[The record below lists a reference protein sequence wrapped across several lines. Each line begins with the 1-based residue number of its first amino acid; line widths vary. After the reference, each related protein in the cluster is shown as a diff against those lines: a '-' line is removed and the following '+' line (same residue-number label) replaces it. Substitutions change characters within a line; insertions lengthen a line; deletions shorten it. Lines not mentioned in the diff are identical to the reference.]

1 MAFGMGPVKKRG
13 SKKVNWSKYNRKLTK
28 KTKEEIKNR
37 KWLPERSGSSEGRS
51 SSAMMTGG
59 GSRIGEPVKNKAL
72 EQKKA
77 AAREILEQYKKK
89 KKENARKIATERF
102 NSTLGSRVGQK
113 TERKKVEYKPR
124 TYQQE
129 DKGLTKREQGYKYN
143 YRYSGQNNANQVGSG
158 FQTALKAGTFSSRA
172 KEKEKENVA
181 KSIQRDYLNDKKSTK
196 KAFIA
201 GLTKSDSNVKT
212 RTQKLFGRDVDLS
225 KVTKRKAYKAGDT
238 VQEVASY
245 FIAPQEAVAGK
256 IGSKVIKAGAKKI
269 LKDAAKKQGIK
280 LGKKELS
287 RALVEKAGSK
297 IVKDASG
304 TVLGKV
310 AKTAATKEGTKALKE
325 ASAKV
330 AQSKL
335 KKQLI
340 RRGADVAANA
350 PLNAIYSIQNSTN
363 KDGKVNWK
371 KASKEMLLNT
381 GLDVGMGGGIDALV
395 GGAKARK
402 ALKKKSEKVVQK
414 NLNKSLKQA
423 AEKATENAK
432 KEADVFR
439 PTVSATR
446 KARDKNVVV
455 GNAVKAESDRI
466 DNALATNKISAKE
479 AKAQRKALRKE
490 VKERYGKNTFATNT
504 EGKVEQIKVGKSG
517 ATVKENTRAVARL
530 DAKKSNV
537 GIRRLERP
545 QVAEGSTADK
555 FMQKVDKKATQ
566 KRRLATERDRELLK
580 AQEGYTRQEA
590 KLAKEREAFERSGQ
604 ARQPIRKKGEQLDL
618 RNEAKVADDAR
629 YGKTEEAKVA
639 DEVRRLK
646 SDAKTKAAANRRDV
660 AIRKVLSPYMDT
672 SVERSKPVVDAVEK
686 YVKDGDENALWREI
700 RRQIPDFDAEYQR
713 AKLTKKQ
720 QRLGANPSFSRTFR
734 EVGASDEMLDR
745 MTDDLV
751 RDLKTAATKAEPKG
765 AKGYQ
770 MPERPTSR
778 AAETDN
784 IVDETPRA
792 EDLYPDAQKTDT
804 SSERKFKDSIGEHI
818 ENRVERKREER
829 LKADKERNA
838 KMDEAVEKMNEGET
852 TIEGATKARR
862 DANQAAAED
871 LFEQA
876 KKPLDR
882 DTAGANDN
890 LLPEV
895 KASRE
900 KANAAKEAEN
910 KAYDS
915 YFEAGKTHKRLA
927 AEDTQKRAGDIDA
940 NSGAISVGKTTK
952 IKNPY
957 SGKKPLQESTETVK
971 VDISPQDVG
980 ATKNVINSAEGKRN
994 TIRDYALN
1002 LFGNGRNVTVKNVT
1016 FNSKPYDVY
1025 IGRRSVK
1032 KVISDP
1038 NLSAEKV
1045 TVFKNI
1051 DEIINNATYLG
1062 SGKYGKNKAKAKDV
1076 IRYDY
1081 FETDVKIGQK
1091 DYVVSFDVEVYPST
1105 NNYRTHKINEMNLIA
1120 KSDAHVGPV
1129 PTAADN
1135 ASSSFNSNLSQNGK
1149 NVNSPE
1155 PPQSADEVTAMY
1167 KNNVGTSNGDKK
1179 ESAVAIIKSLRRK
1192 FVNSLGNIEDE
1203 AAKFAKRTNNENF
1216 AKEMRGEVNNVR
1228 VARKRAQYILAEEQT
1243 DMNGRVVGE
1252 AWQTIQKD
1260 LEKKGTYDEACAY
1273 LNLKHHIDRVRNAD
1287 MEDAATT
1294 NVFGYKL
1301 EVNDK
1306 RVFEFNG
1313 EAMSIDEAERRAQ
1326 LLLDKNPD
1334 LLEDASRITQ
1344 FFRNNLASQVQS
1356 GRISADTA
1364 AHLMDTYPHYVPTY
1378 RAGYKNSY
1386 GMSAAGLDASV
1397 KGLKNAKGSGRELLS
1412 MADQAA
1418 INTNDTFVT
1427 GAYNE
1432 LSKKIADMSTLPI
1445 EKSDMSL
1452 DTVMEQALMF
1462 DAKNGKL
1469 RYFDDGELVQVDVKD
1484 DIIKDLLDMK
1494 GQKTQSEFNTFL
1506 RGATKVNTIFK
1517 SLITNYSPIF
1527 MVRNFMRD
1535 LPEGAFQ
1542 SIGTRGYLKHIPD
1555 AALSIAKND
1564 EWHKAYARMG
1574 GKGANL
1580 ITKADGSLNSG
1591 FMSKLKGNTLGRI
1604 EAMNDFAESIPRVA
1618 EFKNALERMGV
1629 SSPDLATASQLKQAV
1644 EAAADVTVNFGRS
1657 GSLGRMFNSTF
1668 IPFFNPALQGFS
1680 KIGRTLARDKSV
1692 AGFMKMGAKLGLLGV
1707 APAAANE
1714 LLIGDNKW
1722 YDQIPDREKM
1732 TNYFVPLDA
1741 DNPLAKLF
1749 GSTKV
1754 GAKDGEIF
1762 LKIPK
1767 ARFLSVVGA
1776 IPQKAMGSLDDSS
1789 FGDLVKVGADQIG
1802 PVGFSNN
1809 ILMPALAAGFTNKTW
1824 YGADIDPTWMLS
1836 QEQQGK
1842 MTKNQFRDANTSKI
1856 AIALSDF
1863 ARDHLGKDVSPKRID
1878 YLLDSYGGIVGDI
1891 GLGNT
1896 RAAAQRGLIAKGFS
1910 TDSTTQSD
1918 LPTRYY
1924 DTLQKLGKKSI
1935 NGSKEAKADLE
1946 KMEGW
1951 KDRISTLSKTIR
1963 GLQESN
1969 VKGKEKKVRELTKV
1983 RNALMKKALD
1993 GETSQSDAG
2002 DIKAIAKTLGNK
2014 KAFDLIATKGDKAIL
2029 KKYGKADD
2037 NFLKGYIAAREL
2049 RGGGNKKTATALAIV
2064 RSGAGEK
2071 VAEAFGLTKKGDKE
2085 LASAYQRAK
2094 DYIKNG
2100 GTVKE
2105 YRALQKV
2112 VKDSKL
2118 RGNDYIGIAT
2128 ELAKAGAKDRAF
2140 KLYDIKNDKVQRA
2153 RNMAALNIS
2162 SKDIKKH
2169 RSKADTDGSGRN
2181 NKSEVLSYV
2190 SRLKA
2195 SREVK
2200 SIIYDSLAK
2209 WRNNGNPYGS
2219 VHKTAK
2225 QAADPKIKAKV
2236 DKALAWNNSIIT
2248 PHRSGFEL
2256 DPKTGKPKKNGKTVG
2271 SIGTRLNFPGGMTHD
2286 ELKKAIKEGKIKG
2299 RTVTERLHNA
2309 FGSRIG
2315 DAKKK
2320 TIYPATNIKNIKRH
2334 KDGTV
2339 DITFANKEVW
2349 RNPPKHD
2356 YTKDNTKLESG
2367 GSGGGRG
2374 WRRRGYGRGG
2384 GGGARG
2390 TRTITDFAP
2399 NKKNVSYTPKKYGT
2413 GGIGAGG
2420 RLKRHTSPVKE
2431 TSVTLGTPKITI
2443 KPKKSKKFTI
2453 KTENFK
2459 PSDMGLS
2466 KAELRAL
2473 LKAAV
2478 APTTSTP
2485 QTQKK
2490 ANKDVYSVRTSKMK

>member
-1 MAFGMGPVKKRG
+1 MARRRRG
-13 SKKVNWSKYNRKLTK
+13 GIGATFQRENKQGRYTKKLTQ
-28 KTKEEIKNR
+28 KTKREIKNR
-37 KWLPERSGSSEGRS
+37 KWWPSSSGGSSGRS
-51 SSAMMTGG
+51 SSAFNTGG
-59 GSRIGEPVKNKAL
+59 GSRIGNPVKNKVL

-77 AAREILEQYKKK
+77 AAREILEQYRKKR
-89 KKENARKIATERF
+89 ENAQKVATERF

-124 TYQQE
+124 TYQDY
-129 DKGLTKREQGYKYN
+129 DKSLTKREQGYKYN

-158 FQTALKAGTFSSRA
+158 FQTALKAGTFQSRA

-181 KSIQRDYLNDKKSTK
+181 KSIQRDYLKDKKSTK

-280 LGKKELS
+280 LGRKELS

-335 KKQLI
+335 KKKLI

-350 PLNAIYSIQNSTN
+350 PLNAVYSIQHSTDE
-363 KDGKVNWK
+363 KGRINWK
-371 KASKEMLLNT
+371 KAGKEMALNT
-381 GLDVGMGGGIDALV
+381 GIDIGMGGGIDAIV

-432 KEADVFR
+432 KEAEVFR

-455 GNAVKAESDRI
+455 GNALKAESDRI

-490 VKERYGKNTFATNT
+490 VQERYGKNTFATNT
-504 EGKVEQIKVGKSG
+504 NGKVEQIRVGKSG

-537 GIRRLERP
+537 GIKRLERP

-566 KRRLATERDRELLK
+566 KRRLEQATERDREMLK
-580 AQEGYTRQEA
+580 AQEGYAREEA
-590 KLAKEREAFERSGQ
+590 KLAKEREAFEKSGQ
-604 ARQPIRKKGEQLDL
+604 SREPVRTEGEKSELLDQ
-618 RNEAKVADDAR
+618 RRAEDNIR

-646 SDAKTKAAANRRDV
+646 SEPKTKTAAKRRVV
-660 AIRKVLSPYMDT
+660 AIRTVLKPFMYRDI
-672 SVERSKPVVDAVEK
+672 ERSKPVIEAVEK
-686 YVKDGDENALWREI
+686 YVKDGDENALWRKV
-700 RRQIPDFDAEYQR
+700 RKLMPDLDAEHELNSAR
-713 AKLTKKQ
+713 
-720 QRLGANPSFSRTFR
+720 SFRQ
-734 EVGASDEMLDR
+734 VGASEEMMDR

-751 RDLKTAATKAEPKG
+751 KDLKTAATKAEPKG

-818 ENRVERKREER
+818 ENRTERKREER

-838 KMDEAVEKMNEGET
+838 KMDEATEKMNEGET

-862 DANQAAAED
+862 GANQAAAED

-910 KAYDS
+910 RAYDS
-915 YFEAGKTHKRLA
+915 YFEAGETHKRLA
-927 AEDTQKRAGDIDA
+927 AEDTQKRAGDIVA
-940 NSGAISVGKTTK
+940 GNEPKGTKGNQPKREGTSG
-952 IKNPY
+952 N
-957 SGKKPLQESTETVK
+957 Q
-971 VDISPQDVG
+971 
-980 ATKNVINSAEGKRN
+980 
-994 TIRDYALN
+994 
-1002 LFGNGRNVTVKNVT
+1002 
-1016 FNSKPYDVY
+1016 
-1025 IGRRSVK
+1025 
-1032 KVISDP
+1032 
-1038 NLSAEKV
+1038 
-1045 TVFKNI
+1045 
-1051 DEIINNATYLG
+1051 
-1062 SGKYGKNKAKAKDV
+1062 
-1076 IRYDY
+1076 
-1081 FETDVKIGQK
+1081 
-1091 DYVVSFDVEVYPST
+1091 
-1105 NNYRTHKINEMNLIA
+1105 
-1120 KSDAHVGPV
+1120 
-1129 PTAADN
+1129 
-1135 ASSSFNSNLSQNGK
+1135 
-1149 NVNSPE
+1149 

-1179 ESAVAIIKSLRRK
+1179 ESAVAIIKTLRRK
-1192 FVNSLGNIEDE
+1192 LVNSLGNIEDE
-1203 AAKFAKRTNNENF
+1203 AVKFAKRTNNENF

-1228 VARKRAQYILAEEQT
+1228 VARKRAQYVLAEEQT

-1260 LEKKGTYDEACAY
+1260 LEKKGTYDDACAY

-1334 LLEDASRITQ
+1334 LLEDASRITR

-1378 RAGYKNSY
+1378 RAGFKNSY

-1462 DAKNGKL
+1462 DEKNGKL

-1574 GKGANL
+1574 GKGANF

-1657 GSLGRMFNSTF
+1657 GSLGRMFNSTL

-1732 TNYFVPLDA
+1732 TNYYVPLDA

-1767 ARFLSVVGA
+1767 ARFLSCVGA
-1776 IPQKAMGSLDDSS
+1776 IPQKLMGSLDDSS

-1842 MTKNQFRDANTSKI
+1842 MTKNQFRDANTSNI

-1891 GLGNT
+1891 GLGRT
-1896 RAAAQRGLIAKGFS
+1896 RAAAQRGILAKGFS

-1935 NGSKEAKADLE
+1935 NGSKKAKADLE

-1963 GLQESN
+1963 GLQESD
-1969 VKGKEKKVRELTKV
+1969 VKGKDKKVRELTKV
-1983 RNALMKKALD
+1983 RNALMKKALA
-1993 GETSQSDAG
+1993 GETSSSDAG
-2002 DIKAIAKTLGNK
+2002 DIRAIAKTLGNK
-2014 KAFDLIATKGDKAIL
+2014 KAFDLIATKEDKAVL

-2037 NFLKGYIAAREL
+2037 NFLKGYIAVRAAR
-2049 RGGGNKKTATALAIV
+2049 GNGNKKTSSALALA
-2064 RSGAGEK
+2064 SSNAGEK
-2071 VAEAFGLTKKGDKE
+2071 VAKAFGLTEKKGDDLK
-2085 LASAYQRAK
+2085 SPYQRAK
-2094 DYIKNG
+2094 DYLKNG
-2100 GTVKE
+2100 GTMKE
-2105 YRALQKV
+2105 YNIIQRV
-2112 VKDSKL
+2112 VKDSKV
-2118 RGNDYIGIAT
+2118 RSNDYTGIAT
-2128 ELAKAGAKDRAF
+2128 ELAKAGAKDRLF
-2140 KLYDIKNDKVQRA
+2140 KLYDIKDDKVRLG
-2153 RNMAALNIS
+2153 RNLAALGITS
-2162 SKDIKKH
+2162 SELKNHKK
-2169 RSKADTDGSGRN
+2169 RADTDGSGRI
-2181 NKSEVLSYV
+2181 NKSEAMSYLS
-2190 SRLKA
+2190 SLKG
-2195 SREVK
+2195 SKEKK
-2200 SIIYDSLAK
+2200 SVILESIYWYARK
-2209 WRNNGNPYGS
+2209 YGNPYGRVNKS
-2219 VHKTAK
+2219 AK

-2236 DKALAWNNSIIT
+2236 DKALAWNNSIIV
-2248 PHRSGFEL
+2248 PHTSGYHI
-2256 DPKTGKPKKNGKTVG
+2256 DPKTGKRVPN
-2271 SIGTRLNFPGGMTHD
+2271 
-2286 ELKKAIKEGKIKG
+2286 G
-2299 RTVTERLHNA
+2299 RTVGTVGMGVMLPAGRTMKELKRDVLDHPVGPVKNKIYGRTIIERLHNS

-2315 DAKKK
+2315 DTKKR
-2320 TIYPATNIKNIKRH
+2320 TIYPATMIRDIKRH

-2349 RNPPKHD
+2349 RNPPKHN
-2356 YTKDNTKLESG
+2356 YEKDNTKLETSDG
-2367 GSGGGRG
+2367 GKGRGRRWRRWRRGGR
-2374 WRRRGYGRGG
+2374 G

-2390 TRTITDFAP
+2390 TRTVTDFAP
-2399 NKKNVSYTPKKYGT
+2399 NKKNVSYQPKSYGT
-2413 GGIGAGG
+2413 GGGG
-2420 RLKRHTSPVKE
+2420 GTGSLKHHKANIKDTN
-2431 TSVTLGTPKITI
+2431 VTLHTPKITI
-2443 KPKKSKKFTI
+2443 KPKKSKTFTM
-2453 KTENFK
+2453 KTQNFK
-2459 PSDMGLS
+2459 PSEMGMTR
-2466 KAELRAL
+2466 AELRAL
-2473 LKAAV
+2473 LQQAMAPATTKKPAA
-2478 APTTSTP
+2478 
-2485 QTQKK
+2485 KK
-2490 ANKDVYSVRTSKMK
+2490 GADKDVYKVKTSNKRK